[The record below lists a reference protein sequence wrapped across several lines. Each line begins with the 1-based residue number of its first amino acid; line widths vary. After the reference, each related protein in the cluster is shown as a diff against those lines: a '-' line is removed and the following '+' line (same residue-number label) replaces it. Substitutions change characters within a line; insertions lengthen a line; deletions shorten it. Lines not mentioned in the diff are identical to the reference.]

1 MYIVHVQVGP
11 IEASHSYNNPDLF
24 VFFTIVARIVYVHVH
39 DLVLFHLHSFQDLFK
54 NYIFHDRHHSGK
66 LNLFYAIILSFAS
79 RSCNNSDQFV

>member
-1 MYIVHVQVGP
+1 MYIVHVQVRL
-11 IEASHSYNNPDLF
+11 IEASHSCNNSDLF
-24 VFFTIVARIVYVHVH
+24 VLSTIAARVVYVHVH

-79 RSCNNSDQFV
+79 RSCNNSDQSV